1 MVVKVKDA
9 KTTRKESK
17 CSAYDNTKK
26 AVCICVA
33 CNCFCSLRKVK
44 AESEA
49 AERSDYLLLKKST
62 LQYAGVDGKDREK
75 KHGNNERED

>member
-9 KTTRKESK
+9 KTTQKQIK

-26 AVCICVA
+26 KPVRICVA
-33 CNCFCSLRKVK
+33 CNCFCSWRKVK

-49 AERSDYLLLKKST
+49 ERLVTTSYKNIYSMLETTEK
-62 LQYAGVDGKDREK
+62 AGKK
-75 KHGNNERED
+75 KHDKNERED